1 VTPALLLDT
10 CSIINLSYCSPVA
23 TVFKDTYKGRA
34 GCARAVKTE
43 LTHQRTRRPPHPQAG
58 RACNWAVTWLGE
70 PIPVSDPDE
79 QIAVAAIQN
88 EISFGSDNDALEHL
102 GEAVSIH
109 LLATAG
115 SGRVIS
121 DDHAARD
128 TARNTKHNVR
138 ASSTVGVLAHLLAR
152 NDVDPATVDTYLNTL
167 RVQRRMRTGLTATH
181 LLAGNLGPWA

>member
-1 VTPALLLDT
+1 
-10 CSIINLSYCSPVA
+10 LSYCSPVA

-34 GCARAVKTE
+34 GWARAVKTE
-43 LTHQRTRRPPHPQAG
+43 LTHQRAKRPPHPQAG

-70 PIPVSDPDE
+70 PIAISDLTE
-79 QIAVAAIQN
+79 QIAVEAIQN
-88 EISFGSDNDALEHL
+88 EISLGSDNDALQHL

-115 SGRVIS
+115 SGRLIS

-128 TARNTKHNVR
+128 TARRIRHNVR

-152 NDVDPATVDTYLNTL
+152 NDVDPTTVDTYLKTL
-167 RVQRRMRTGLTATH
+167 RTQGRMRIGLTATD
-181 LLAGNLGPWA
+181 LLAGSLGAWA